1 MKIVQLPRK
10 VWVGSHE
17 FAVRTVAAED
27 PVLDGEDGD
36 MTTDGTTGVISI
48 AANLDG
54 RRRLEIVLH
63 ELTHALNWS
72 YEIEDGIDEEDIA
85 TKHGRAWTVFW
96 LENPR
101 FESWLV
107 YALAKIR
114 REQRTGDDG
123 SKAAAPQPKT
133 DDQ

>member
-17 FAVRTVAAED
+17 FAVRLVSQD
-27 PVLDGEDGD
+27 DLVLAGEDGD

-48 AANLDG
+48 AADLDA

-72 YEIEDGIDEEDIA
+72 YEIEDGVSEEDIA
-85 TKHGRAWTVFW
+85 TKHGRAWAVFW
-96 LENPR
+96 LDNPR
-101 FESWLV
+101 FESWLA
-107 YALAKIR
+107 YTLSRIR
-114 REQRTGDDG
+114 KEQRTGDDG
-123 SKAAAPQPKT
+123 SKAAAAQPKT
-133 DDQ
+133 DG